1 MGVRREIGHHAH
13 PVAEIADAP
22 DGQAVLRRRH
32 WHVRA
37 SCSQRMPSGEIS
49 TRTTGCLPP
58 CCLSARMKMIA
69 SRAQPAS

>member
-1 MGVRREIGHHAH
+1 
-13 PVAEIADAP
+13 
-22 DGQAVLRRRH
+22 
-32 WHVRA
+32 VRA